1 MPDDLPRLPTL
12 RPQEIL
18 EALGPA
24 GVLRDLRAVEPGGAW
39 DRRPGIVAVVEGEFD
54 LGDRWARVQVSLTD
68 DFPSCLPLIA
78 VDPAGELASL
88 PHVETYGAVCFRP
101 EDEPLLDRSRPL
113 EIVRGALAFAA
124 DTLRKGLRG
133 NRAEEFANEVVAYW
147 RRATPEARTVLSL
160 VEPDDTPRIVTAFLD
175 PRKRITVADDPA
187 TLAAFQPGRN
197 VDRLS
202 FVNGLYVPIDPA
214 GTDPDFHPRMLATPE
229 GFRAF
234 VAPVLTRDKQLW
246 HRFLARCRSR
256 EVLVLLGVRRPS
268 GRRGL
273 VGLILKEG
281 PDAHPLDPDRLAP
294 HRIVPVRVDPGDRGF
309 VLARG
314 GADATLASRRVLV
327 LGCGAVG
334 GHIAMNLA
342 RAGVGELWLLDD
354 DAFELAN
361 TFRHVCGRAYLKMLK
376 VVGLKLEIERLL
388 PFVRVAG
395 YPLDVLDW
403 MKLPASSFRDVDL
416 VVSALGNPTVEMRVN
431 EAIATDPSA
440 PPALFAWLEPLGLG
454 GHVLLTHAGA
464 DPGGCFECLYEHDE
478 DGALVCRTA
487 FATPGAQ
494 YTRDMMGCGS
504 QHTAFGDLDAQR
516 TAALVARRALD
527 VLRGGGNEGRLTSWR
542 GDPGDFR
549 AAGFATTKR
558 YDEGPDEIVL
568 PAAAV
573 LRPTCPLCNRP

>member
-1 MPDDLPRLPTL
+1 MPDDLPR
-12 RPQEIL
+12 RPAPRPLEIL
-18 EALGPA
+18 EALAPA
-24 GVLRDLRAVEPGGAW
+24 GVLRDLRVVEPGGAW
-39 DRRPGIVAVVEGEFD
+39 DRRPGIVAVVEGEVE
-54 LGDRWARVQVSLTD
+54 LGDRWARLQVSLTD

-78 VDPAGELASL
+78 VDPSGELASL
-88 PHVETYGAVCFRP
+88 PHVEAHGVVCFRP
-101 EDEPLLDRSRPL
+101 EDEPLLDRGRPF

-124 DTLRKGLRG
+124 DTLRKGLLG

-147 RRATPEARTVLSL
+147 RHATPEARTVLSL

-175 PRKRITVADDPA
+175 PEKRVTVADDPA
-187 TLAAFQPGRN
+187 ALAAFLPHRSIG
-197 VDRLS
+197 RLS

-214 GTDPDFHPRMLATPE
+214 GMDADFHPRMLATPE

-234 VAPVLTRDKQLW
+234 VAPVLARDKPLW
-246 HRFLARCRSR
+246 HRILARCRSR

-281 PDAHPLDPDRLAP
+281 PRAHPLDPDLLAS
-294 HRIVPVRVDPGDRGF
+294 HRIVLVRVDPGDRGF
-309 VLARG
+309 VLTRG
-314 GADATLASRRVLV
+314 GAVDALADRRVLV

-334 GHIAMNLA
+334 GYVAMNLA

-361 TFRHVCGRAYLKMLK
+361 TFRHVCGRACLKMLK

-388 PFVRVAG
+388 PFVRVAA

-431 EAIATDPSA
+431 EAIATDPAS

-454 GHVLLTHAGA
+454 GHVLLTHVGA
-464 DPGGCFECLYEHDE
+464 DPRGCFECLYEHDGN
-478 DGALVCRTA
+478 GALVCRTA
-487 FATPGAQ
+487 FATPGIQ
-494 YTRDMMGCGS
+494 YTRDVMGCGS
-504 QHTAFGDLDAQR
+504 QHTAFGDLDAQK
-516 TAALVARRALD
+516 TAALVTRRALD
-527 VLRGGGNEGRLTSWR
+527 VLRGGVTEGQITSWR
-542 GDPGDFR
+542 GNPVDFR
-549 AAGFATTKR
+549 AAGFKTTKR
-558 YDEGPDEIVL
+558 FDEGADEIVL